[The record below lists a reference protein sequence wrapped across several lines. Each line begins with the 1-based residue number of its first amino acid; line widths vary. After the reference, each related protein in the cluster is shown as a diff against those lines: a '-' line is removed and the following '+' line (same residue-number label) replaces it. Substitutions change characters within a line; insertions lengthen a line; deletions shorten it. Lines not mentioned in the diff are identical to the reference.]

1 MRKGIAFAL
10 ALLLA
15 MTGCAPGDSFE
26 RTPAADQKPLP
37 YICMEDTVFVGSIAE
52 AFYRE
57 SYTIEDRLE
66 DEALQEMVSTVEL
79 DYPIDTLDELRIF
92 AWALY
97 DISMEQE
104 LFDSSLLPHGA
115 EHYCDGIWEFSFN
128 QSEYP
133 VSYYDGPAASF
144 LISETDG
151 HIITLRTEALFL
163 DAYQT
168 GSWQIYNGSD
178 DLASGEQ
185 PAILRISWLDE
196 EYKDSHYPFEER
208 TAEDWYEDERWQ
220 EIAADIDA
228 QYPLIESTQITD
240 WAWELQEGAAK
251 VRLLKSWHK
260 PWYATHYNNGI
271 WELIYETGTPKAPMG
286 GSRVTVLISDTDGHV
301 IHVEERS

>member
-1 MRKGIAFAL
+1 MKRIAFML
-10 ALLLA
+10 AFLLV
-15 MTGCAPGDSFE
+15 MTGCAPGDSFV
-26 RTPAADQKPLP
+26 RTPVEDQRPLP
-37 YICMEDTVFVGSIAE
+37 YISMQDTVFAGSIAE
-52 AFYRE
+52 AFYGE
-57 SYTIEDRLE
+57 SYTIDDRLE
-66 DEALQEMVSTVEL
+66 DEVLQEMASSVEL
-79 DYPIDTLDELRIF
+79 AYPIDTLDELRLF

-97 DISMEQE
+97 DIGMEKE

-115 EHYCDGIWEFSFN
+115 EHYCDGIWEFSFS
-128 QSEYP
+128 QLDCP

-151 HIITLRTEALFL
+151 HIITLRTEAMFL

-178 DLASGEQ
+178 DLAPGER
-185 PAILRISWLDE
+185 PAILQIRWLNE
-196 EYKDSHYPFEER
+196 EYEDSLYPFEEY
-208 TAEDWYEDERWQ
+208 TAEDTYEDERWK

-240 WAWELQEGAAK
+240 WAWDLQEGAAK
-251 VRLLKSWHK
+251 VRLMKSWHK

-271 WELIYETGTPKAPMG
+271 WELIYETGTPKVPMG

>member
-92 AWALY
+92 AWTLY

-115 EHYCDGIWEFSFN
+115 EHYCDGLWEFSFN
-128 QSEYP
+128 QSEFP

-168 GSWQIYNGSD
+168 GSWQIYNGS
-178 DLASGEQ
+178 SQRMPVGIVMTS
-185 PAILRISWLDE
+185 PGCRVIS
-196 EYKDSHYPFEER
+196 
-208 TAEDWYEDERWQ
+208 AGQ
-220 EIAADIDA
+220 M
-228 QYPLIESTQITD
+228 
-240 WAWELQEGAAK
+240 
-251 VRLLKSWHK
+251 KS
-260 PWYATHYNNGI
+260 
-271 WELIYETGTPKAPMG
+271 
-286 GSRVTVLISDTDGHV
+286 
-301 IHVEERS
+301 